1 MPTSS
6 FLHPRRL
13 ARLLVVG
20 LAAAWLMAAPTVAAQ
35 GECVVS
41 VEPTSGTV
49 GTEFTVS
56 GSGFGEP
63 IIVTVFRNGTQVS
76 ETEVQLDADTGSFTF
91 EVTADAAG
99 TWLVRAILPESE
111 CGDEVEFA
119 ALANTSTEPSGALAE
134 TGRGTLALLLA
145 AAMAGLLLRLARPAG
160 ARGR

>member
-1 MPTSS
+1 MV
-6 FLHPRRL
+6 F
-13 ARLLVVG
+13 
-20 LAAAWLMAAPTVAAQ
+20 LAATWLVAAPTVAAQ
-35 GECVVS
+35 GDCVVS

-49 GTEFTVS
+49 GTEFVVT

-63 IIVTVFRNGTQVS
+63 TIVTVFRNGTQVS

-119 ALANTSTEPSGALAE
+119 ALANTSTEPGAGPAYSS
-134 TGRGTLALLLA
+134 RGILALLLA
-145 AAMAGLLLRLARPAG
+145 AAVLGLLLRLARPA
-160 ARGR
+160 RER

>member
-6 FLHPRRL
+6 FLHPRRI
-13 ARLLVVG
+13 ARLVVVG
-20 LAAAWLMAAPTVAAQ
+20 LAATWLMAAPTVAAQ

-63 IIVTVFRNGTQVS
+63 TIVTVFRNGTQVS

-119 ALANTSTEPSGALAE
+119 ALANTSTEALSPAPA
-134 TGRGTLALLLA
+134 RGIGDVAPLLA
-145 AAMAGLLLRLARPAG
+145 AAVLGMLLCVARLSRRPS
-160 ARGR
+160 R